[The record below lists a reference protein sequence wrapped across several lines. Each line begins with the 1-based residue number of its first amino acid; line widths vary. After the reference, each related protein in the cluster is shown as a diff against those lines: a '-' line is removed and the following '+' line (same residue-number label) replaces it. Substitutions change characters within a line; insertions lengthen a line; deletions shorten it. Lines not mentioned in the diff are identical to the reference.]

1 MYITSLYN
9 NESNIDSYY
18 LFIFINIINH
28 IINHIINDITVD
40 E

>member
-18 LFIFINIINH
+18 LFIFIND